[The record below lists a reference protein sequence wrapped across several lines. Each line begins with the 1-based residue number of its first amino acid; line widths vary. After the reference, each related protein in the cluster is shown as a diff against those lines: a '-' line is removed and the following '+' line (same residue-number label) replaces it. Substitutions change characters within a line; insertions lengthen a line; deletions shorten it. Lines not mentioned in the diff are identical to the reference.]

1 MTKAADHMKSY
12 SGSPA
17 CASENNAA
25 TLKTPLKRVALL
37 VFGWVLVLGGII
49 GLFLPIVPGG
59 ILIAAGT
66 LMLTPQCAWL
76 RRAIEKCHARSHDLS
91 RLVQLWFCQSRWR
104 KFEGQR

>member
-59 ILIAAGT
+59 FLIVVGASILS
-66 LMLTPQCAWL
+66 PQCSWL
-76 RRAIEKCHARSHDLS
+76 RRILEKYRVRSHNLG
-91 RLVQLWFCQSRWR
+91 RLVQLWCAQSRWR
-104 KFEGQR
+104 KFEGER